1 MFTANDMR
9 VLESSDETPGPIGFA
24 GRTVVVVRDVTL
36 IGVPYNS
43 AGRTDGVARAPAAL
57 RSAGLA
63 DGISDAG
70 DVAFGSM
77 GPNRDPSGV
86 IDEAAL
92 GAMTAEVGTSVAET
106 LATGKAPLVVGGD
119 CPVLLGCLRGAMRD
133 VGDLGLLFVDG
144 HEDAWPPH
152 LSQTGEAADMELGFA
167 LGMHTGDL
175 GEELRGRLPVLD
187 PNHVVVLGPRD
198 GREIEDGNG
207 TSLRGTVELHSW
219 EELRRG
225 SDRVAEAAARSLQRR
240 VGRWWLHVD
249 LDVLSTEA
257 LPAIDYPQDGGL
269 SWGELEAMTHAA
281 MTVPGCLGWDVTIY
295 NPDMDPEGIHAG
307 RIADYMRGVAP
318 YLSSAIT

>member
-1 MFTANDMR
+1 
-9 VLESSDETPGPIGFA
+9 
-24 GRTVVVVRDVTL
+24 VVVVRDVTL

-43 AGRTDGVARAPAAL
+43 AGRQDGVARAPAAL
-57 RSAGLA
+57 RAAGLA

-70 DVAFGSM
+70 DVTFGSM
-77 GPNRDPSGV
+77 GPRRDPSGV

-92 GAMTAEVGTSVAET
+92 GAMTARVGTLVAKT

-119 CPVLLGCLRGAMRD
+119 CPILLGCLRGAMRD
-133 VGDLGLLFVDG
+133 VRGLGLLFVDG

-175 GEELRGRLPVLD
+175 GEEVRGHLPLLD
-187 PNHVVVLGPRD
+187 PTHVAVLGPRD
-198 GREIEDGNG
+198 RREIEDGKG
-207 TSLRGTVELHSW
+207 TSLRETVELHPW

-225 SDRVAEAAARSLQRR
+225 GDRVAMAAASSLHRR
-240 VGRWWLHVD
+240 VGPWWLHVD

-269 SWGELEAMTHAA
+269 SWAQLEAMTHAA

-295 NPDMDPEGIHAG
+295 NPDLDTDGAHAH
-307 RIADYMRGVAP
+307 RITDYIRGATKH
-318 YLSSAIT
+318 LSSTST

>member
-1 MFTANDMR
+1 MDARHGGFT
-9 VLESSDETPGPIGFA
+9 

-43 AGRTDGVARAPAAL
+43 AGRPDGVARAPAAL
-57 RSAGLA
+57 RAAGLA
-63 DGISDAG
+63 EGITDAG
-70 DVAFGSM
+70 DVTFGPM
-77 GPNRDPSGV
+77 VPRRDPSGV

-92 GAMTAEVGTSVAET
+92 GAMTKHVGAQVAEA
-106 LATGKAPLVVGGD
+106 LARGKAPLVVGGD

-133 VGDLGLLFVDG
+133 VHGLGLLFVDG

-175 GEELRGRLPVLD
+175 GEEVRGHLPLLD
-187 PNHVVVLGPRD
+187 PNDVVVLGPRD
-198 GREIEDGNG
+198 RREIEDGNG
-207 TSLRGTVELHSW
+207 RSLRGTVELHSW
-219 EELRRG
+219 EELRG
-225 SDRVAEAAARSLQRR
+225 GVDRMAETAALSLHRR

-269 SWGELEAMTHAA
+269 SWAELEEMTHAA

-295 NPDMDPEGIHAG
+295 NPDLDTDGSHAH
-307 RIADYMRGVAP
+307 RITDYIKGAAKH
-318 YLSSAIT
+318 LSSTST

>member
-1 MFTANDMR
+1 M
-9 VLESSDETPGPIGFA
+9 
-24 GRTVVVVRDVTL
+24 VVVRDVTL

-43 AGRTDGVARAPAAL
+43 AGRPDGVARAPDAL
-57 RSAGLA
+57 RAAGLG
-63 DGISDAG
+63 DGIEDAG
-70 DVAFGSM
+70 NVAFGSM
-77 GPNRDPSGV
+77 GPGRDPSGV

-92 GAMTAEVGTSVAET
+92 GAMTARVGTLVAET

-119 CPVLLGCLRGAMRD
+119 CTILLGCLRGALRD
-133 VGDLGLLFVDG
+133 VPELGLLFVDG

-175 GEELRGRLPVLD
+175 GEEVRDRLPVLD
-187 PNHVVVLGPRD
+187 PNNVVVVGPRD
-198 GREIEDGNG
+198 RREIEDGNG

-219 EELRRG
+219 EELRG
-225 SDRVAEAAARSLQRR
+225 GVDRVAKAAASSLHRR
-240 VGRWWLHVD
+240 VGPWWLHVD

-269 SWGELEAMTHAA
+269 IWAELEAMTYAA

-295 NPDMDPEGIHAG
+295 NPDLDTDGAHAL
-307 RIADYMRGVAP
+307 RITDYIMGAAKH
-318 YLSSAIT
+318 LSSAST